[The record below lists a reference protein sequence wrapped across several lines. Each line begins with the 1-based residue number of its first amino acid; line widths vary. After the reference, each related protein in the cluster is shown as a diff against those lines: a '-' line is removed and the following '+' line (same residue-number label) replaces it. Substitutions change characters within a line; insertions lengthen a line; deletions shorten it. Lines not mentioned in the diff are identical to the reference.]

1 METKK
6 IEKKIQLKLILT
18 RFLPFFDR
26 DFGLG
31 DGGRGQETVAG
42 QMLMSMLRFKWNPA
56 ALRGTRSNLLFSGLF
71 QELFAR
77 LTDQVKDV
85 APAVVCGVRTQVN
98 LTPDDMIELVCTGKV
113 VLERKLIA
121 SDTID
126 EDDGAVSDS
135 TFLDELE
142 IRRREDKELRELAE
156 VVESGVSRLF
166 RPKIESSRS
175 TVIVDQLSEEMKRAH
190 LGFDSSR
197 ELFDTSTTSMDS
209 KSPTNYEKSPVGS
222 WPKSPQLGDKLNMSS
237 PCLTPLLPPPD
248 LGCRSPK
255 RSSLVDLLSPKSSFL
270 SRSKTYTEGSK
281 TSPTETPGTPTFS
294 ALSILRNVPIGHLV
308 PNLRQPATPIS
319 HSPNLSIRSINSS
332 IHHVIDVAEIPV
344 ELTPL
349 HHVTGGRIVEYLGT
363 VSMHFIRESSGLEAA
378 EFHRFVTE
386 CNAIARAHVLSL
398 GGNAMLGKF

>member
-1 METKK
+1 MHEN
-6 IEKKIQLKLILT
+6 EKCFGTKIQLKLILT
-18 RFLPFFDR
+18 RFLPSFNR

-126 EDDGAVSDS
+126 EDDSAVSDS

-175 TVIVDQLSEEMKRAH
+175 TVIVDQLSEEMKRTH
-190 LGFDSSR
+190 LGFDSSSR
-197 ELFDTSTTSMDS
+197 EFFDTSITSIDS
-209 KSPTNYEKSPVGS
+209 RSPTNNEKSPVG
-222 WPKSPQLGDKLNMSS
+222 LGDKLTISS
-237 PCLTPLLPPPD
+237 PHLTPLLSPSD
-248 LGCRSPK
+248 LGNRSPK
-255 RSSLVDLLSPKSSFL
+255 RSSLIDLLSPKSSFL
-270 SRSKTYTEGSK
+270 SRSKTEGTK

-308 PNLRQPATPIS
+308 PNLKQPTTPIS
-319 HSPNLSIRSINSS
+319 HSPNMSLRSINSS

-398 GGNAMLGKF
+398 GGNAMLGKY